1 MSLGNIPLTGAF
13 VKESFDLKRVT
24 QRVNP
29 YVVSTSFIIAFLAPL
44 PIFWIEF
51 SLITALF
58 FIMVFTMSLACES
71 MFTWYAFR
79 RVIIDERGIRC
90 GKVFIEW
97 RNVKTVRV
105 FRAYAGFPNRYENAE
120 KEINTKHFEYPIG
133 VMIGINA
140 DTDENIMNFG
150 KGIYISR
157 TAKVDRI
164 LKKYCRLYSEYTE
177 GHTQSKATAFQ
188 KGKNDQ
194 WFFGNPLL
202 LRMLFLN
209 NLLIS
214 ALVFGFA
221 CFMFHDA
228 LWKAFMVG
236 LFYHICIWRFLI
248 LAYRDAF
255 LLVRVNEHGIFFEA
269 MMIPWDKISDVREVD
284 VVLSTGFNR
293 MNCGTMIAVNTE
305 VGDRYLG
312 RHVYDGV
319 YFYKTKKTMK
329 LFSKY
334 LRNED

>member
-1 MSLGNIPLTGAF
+1 MVIDGN
-13 VKESFDLKRVT
+13 
-24 QRVNP
+24 
-29 YVVSTSFIIAFLAPL
+29 
-44 PIFWIEF
+44 
-51 SLITALF
+51 
-58 FIMVFTMSLACES
+58 
-71 MFTWYAFR
+71 
-79 RVIIDERGIRC
+79 GIRC
-90 GKVFIEW
+90 GKVFIER

-164 LKKYCRLYSEYTE
+164 LKKYCRLYREYTE
-177 GHTQSKATAFQ
+177 VYTRSKATAFQ

-194 WFFGNPLL
+194 CFFGNPLL
-202 LRMLFLN
+202 LRRFFLN

-214 ALVFGFA
+214 ALVFGSA
-221 CFMFHDA
+221 CFMFQEA
-228 LWKAFMVG
+228 LWKSFMVG
-236 LFYHICIWRFLI
+236 IFCHICIWGFLI
-248 LAYRDAF
+248 LAYRDTF
-255 LLVRVNEHGIFFEA
+255 LLLRVNEHGIFFEA
-269 MMIPWDKISDVREVD
+269 MMIPWDEISDVREVD

-293 MNCGTMIAVNTE
+293 MNCGTVIAVNTE

-312 RHVYDGV
+312 RHVYDGFYV
-319 YFYKTKKTMK
+319 YKTERVMN

-334 LRNED
+334 LKDE

>member
-1 MSLGNIPLTGAF
+1 M
-13 VKESFDLKRVT
+13 ERVT

-29 YVVSTSFIIAFLAPL
+29 YVVSTSFAIAFLVAL
-44 PIFWIEF
+44 QIFWIEI
-51 SLITALF
+51 SPIMILF
-58 FIMVFTMSLACES
+58 FIMAFVMALACES
-71 MFTWYAFR
+71 MHTWCAFR
-79 RVIIDERGIRC
+79 RVIIDEYGIRC

-105 FRAYAGFPNRYENAE
+105 FRAYAGYPKKWETAE
-120 KEINTKHFEYPIG
+120 KEINTRHFEYPIG

-164 LKKYCRLYSEYTE
+164 LKKYCRLYREYTE
-177 GHTQSKATAFQ
+177 EHTRSTPAVFQ
-188 KGKNDQ
+188 KGEQ
-194 WFFGNPLL
+194 TQYFFGNPLL
-202 LRMLFLN
+202 LRRFFLN

-228 LWKAFMVG
+228 LWKAFIVG
-236 LFYHICIWRFLI
+236 IVYHICIWGFLI
-248 LAYRDAF
+248 LEYRDVF
-255 LLVRVNEHGIFFEA
+255 LLVRVNEHGIFFDG

-293 MNCGTMIAVNTE
+293 MNCGTVIAVNTE

-312 RHVYDGV
+312 RHVYDGFYV
-319 YFYKTKKTMK
+319 YKTERTMK

-334 LRNED
+334 LKDE